1 MEKPREKEK
10 NPRLGKR
17 WAAGAEALWGLLFP
31 EVCEV
36 CGRER
41 ATAREGYLCASCTA
55 APGHVRHAEP
65 PWCERCGLPFAGAF
79 THSFHCDNCRDLDLQ
94 FDHARAAL
102 IATPFLLDLIHR
114 FKYGG
119 RQWIGTRLGQ
129 WLVEAFGRHAAPEEW
144 QGIVAVPL
152 HPLRQRERDFN
163 QSERLAQALGE
174 ALGLRVSVG
183 LVRRVRATRTQALLA
198 RSERSKNVAGAFA
211 VRPGARC
218 EGRWLVVD
226 DVLTTGVTTSEVAA
240 ALREAGADVVDVWT
254 LARGVRH

>member
-1 MEKPREKEK
+1 MAMPREREV
-10 NPRLGKR
+10 NLPPGAW
-17 WAAGAEALWGLLFP
+17 WAATADGVWGLLFP

-55 APGHVRHAEP
+55 APGHVRPAQP

-79 THSFHCDNCRDLDLQ
+79 THSFHCDNCRDLDLH

-129 WLVEAFGRHAAPEEW
+129 WLVEAFCRHAPVEGW
-144 QGIVAVPL
+144 GGIVAVPL

-163 QSERLAQALGE
+163 QAERLAEALGQT
-174 ALGLRVSVG
+174 LGLRVSTG

-218 EGRWLVVD
+218 AGRWLVVD

-240 ALREAGADVVDVWT
+240 ALREAGADAVDVWT

>member
-1 MEKPREKEK
+1 MVKRGETGGIRS
-10 NPRLGKR
+10 LGER
-17 WAAGAEALWGLLFP
+17 WAARCEAAWGLVFP
-31 EVCEV
+31 EVCDL

-41 ATAREGYLCASCTA
+41 ATASEGYVCASCAA
-55 APGHVRHAEP
+55 APGHLRHVAP
-65 PWCERCGLPFAGAF
+65 PWCDRCGLPFDGAF
-79 THSFHCDNCRDLDLQ
+79 THSFHCDNCRDLDLE

-102 IATPFLLDLIHR
+102 IATPFLLELIHR

-129 WLVEAFGRHAAPEEW
+129 WLVEAVQRHAPAEGW
-144 QGIVAVPL
+144 NGIVAVPL

-163 QSERLAQALGE
+163 QSERLAHALGE
-174 ALGLRVSVG
+174 ALGVGVSAR
-183 LVRRVRATRTQALLA
+183 LVQRVRATRTQALLT

-211 VRPGARC
+211 VRPGVRC

-240 ALREAGADVVDVWT
+240 ALRRAGADAVDVWT
-254 LARGVRH
+254 LARGIRH